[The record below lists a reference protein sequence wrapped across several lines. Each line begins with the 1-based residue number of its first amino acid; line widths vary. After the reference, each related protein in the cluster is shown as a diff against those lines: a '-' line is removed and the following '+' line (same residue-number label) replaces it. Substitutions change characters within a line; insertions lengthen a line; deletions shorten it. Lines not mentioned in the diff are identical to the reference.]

1 MAFLD
6 NSGDIILDAV
16 LTDVGRKRMAA
27 GNFRIVKFA
36 LGDDEIDY
44 GLYDKTN
51 RSGPAYYDLQIL
63 QTPILEAFSQK
74 NAAINYGLV
83 SYARNDLLYLPTIA
97 QNTSSTLVS
106 QGAIKLD
113 PTYNVHY
120 LADNTKFSGNDNTST
135 LLKADITNGLDSI
148 LISNYGGSPKYILV
162 ETGLDTT
169 EISSNS
175 QNQNS
180 YLLSVGLNDNRFS
193 IECDKRF
200 INAVWGPS
208 AGASFSMDA
217 NNEGVISMSTMV
229 STTTSTT
236 SRELTNY
243 NSMMVAGITSR
254 LYPPS
259 GNDNTS
265 NYSSIKGPRG
275 AWTAL
280 SFGVNP
286 SLTLSDYQKYGKTAQ
301 SQGASSAT
309 YDYIDT
315 IVYVRGTN
323 TNIVLQLPIRIIRAA
338 QTT

>member
-51 RSGPAYYDLQIL
+51 TNGPAYYDLQIL

-83 SYARNDLLYLPTIA
+83 SYARNDLLYLPTIL
-97 QNTSSTLVS
+97 QNTGSSLVS

-120 LADNTKFSGNDNTST
+120 LADNTKFSGNDNTAT

-148 LISNYGGSPKYILV
+148 LISNYGGSPRFILI
-162 ETGLDTT
+162 ETGLNTT
-169 EISSNS
+169 ELSSNS

-193 IECDKRF
+193 VECDKRF
-200 INAVWGPS
+200 INAVWGPP
-208 AGASFSMDA
+208 AGASFGMDA
-217 NNEGVISMSTMV
+217 NNEGVLSLSTLT
-229 STTTSTT
+229 SNTTSTT
-236 SRELTNY
+236 SRDLQNY
-243 NSMMVAGITSR
+243 SKMFVAGVTSR
-254 LYPPS
+254 LYPPA

-265 NYSSIKGPRG
+265 NYSAIAGPRG
-275 AWTAL
+275 AWTAV

-286 SLTLSDYQKYGKTAQ
+286 SLTLSDYQRYGKTAQ

-315 IVYVRGTN
+315 IVYVRGAN
-323 TNIVLQLPIRIIRAA
+323 TNVVLQLPIRIIRAA
-338 QTT
+338 QTS